1 MDEAEVTENGSG
13 PDPKQRGVAYAM
25 VRGEKT
31 LDEVLEQFGV
41 GEAEFTGWVCGG
53 QFTDYAVSLARG
65 FAEVDAPYVWKDLLG
80 LIRGGSVP
88 AIRLYFDL
96 LSKKTAGRG
105 CERPTA
111 AELAGLRESIFGDP
125 AEGTS

>member
-1 MDEAEVTENGSG
+1 MDETEVTENGGG

-53 QFTDYAVSLARG
+53 QFTDYAASLARG
-65 FAEVDAPYVWKDLLG
+65 FAEADAPYVWKDLLG
-80 LIRGGSVP
+80 L
-88 AIRLYFDL
+88 
-96 LSKKTAGRG
+96 
-105 CERPTA
+105 
-111 AELAGLRESIFGDP
+111 
-125 AEGTS
+125 